1 MKDQDVLIVRAARSK
16 LLAKSQDVDLQG
28 MDEKGPVKS
37 ILNHGLMAAEAVAA
51 MLADDLATK
60 ALNDRT
66 ADAMI
71 YKMYKNLPVN

>member
-1 MKDQDVLIVRAARSK
+1 
-16 LLAKSQDVDLQG
+16 
-28 MDEKGPVKS
+28 
-37 ILNHGLMAAEAVAA
+37 MAAEAVAA

-60 ALNDRT
+60 ALNDKT